1 MVDYLADIALL
12 LGAAAVAY
20 LLSKTLF
27 AIIIKLMERA
37 TSRTKTTLDDRLLRV
52 LERPAHFAVILVFL
66 YFAYLHTDF
75 PTLFDGGGI
84 ALFTPAAIMICVY
97 AVMRVAGAF
106 LDWYAEEGAP
116 HRGASVT
123 SISGTLKRVAN
134 IAIIVIGGA
143 MVLGVFGVEITP
155 IIASL
160 GIAGLA
166 VALAFQ
172 DTLANFF
179 AGVYITA
186 DRPIKIGDYVK
197 LDNGDEGYVV
207 KVGWRT
213 TQIRTL
219 PNNLVIV
226 PNTKLA
232 QSVITNYY
240 SPAKEMSVVIPCFV
254 SYDSDLK
261 KVERVTADVA
271 TKIQKTAKGA
281 VPDFVPF
288 IRFNEFGESGIKF
301 SVILRVQEYTDKYL
315 VTHEFM
321 KALHSR
327 FKKEKIEI
335 PYPKR
340 DIYIR
345 KG

>member
-1 MVDYLADIALL
+1 F
-12 LGAAAVAY
+12 AA
-20 LLSKTLF
+20 
-27 AIIIKLMERA
+27 
-37 TSRTKTTLDDRLLRV
+37 
-52 LERPAHFAVILVFL
+52 ILVFL
-66 YFAYLHTDF
+66 YFAYLQTDF
-75 PTLFDGGGI
+75 PTLFNGNGI
-84 ALFTPAAIMICVY
+84 ALFTAL
-97 AVMRVAGAF
+97 AVMVCAYAAMRAAGAF

-123 SISGTLKRVAN
+123 SIAGTLKQVAN
-134 IAIIVIGGA
+134 ITIIVISGA
-143 MVLGVFGVEITP
+143 MLLGAFGVEITP
-155 IIASL
+155 ILASL

-197 LDNGDEGYVV
+197 LENGDEGYVV

-219 PNNLVIV
+219 PNNLIIV
-226 PNTKLA
+226 PNSKLA
-232 QSVITNYY
+232 QSIITNYY
-240 SPAKEMSVVIPCFV
+240 SPAKEMSVVIPCSV

-261 KVERVTADVA
+261 KVERVTIDVA
-271 TKIQKTAKGA
+271 RGVQKTAKGA

-288 IRFNEFGESGIKF
+288 VRFNDFGDSGIKF

-315 VTHEFM
+315 VTHEFV
-321 KALHSR
+321 KALHIR